1 MKFTIPVKPRTK
13 KNHMQLVTLKTG
25 RQMMLPSKAYKTFEK
40 EVLNFVA
47 ENPLI
52 IKSNDEFTL
61 PIKDRVNLKCKFYK
75 EKDYKS
81 DLAGYLQ
88 AIQDALV
95 KAGVLSDD
103 NHKIIESTNG
113 SKVLLDKDNPRIE
126 IEITRKEM
134 YEKVFGVSETTDI

>member
-25 RQMMLPSKAYKTFEK
+25 RQMLLPSKAYKQFEK

-52 IKSNDEFTL
+52 IKSNEEFKL
-61 PIKDRVNLKCKFYK
+61 PIQDRINLKCTFYK
-75 EKDYKS
+75 EKDYKA
-81 DLAGYLQ
+81 DLAGYIQ

-95 KAGVLSDD
+95 KAGVIADD

-113 SKVLLDKDNPRIE
+113 SKVKLDRDNPRIE
-126 IEITRKEM
+126 VEIIK
-134 YEKVFGVSETTDI
+134 KDI